1 MAKKVIKVNL
11 LSVSSIRNLKEELI
25 EYRDS
30 LDTKLWYFVKDL
42 LEQGIAT
49 AQAVIAENDDH
60 QLSKRIVFDKRIE
73 IHEDGCRGIL
83 MASGEKLYSRWYR
96 SDGQGGVEEVGGV
109 LNALLAAEFGTAA
122 YALPPQTRFGGYGGQ
137 GTNSQYGHSSE
148 TQWWIATSVT
158 DDGKLTGWKAG
169 TAIRPSR
176 PLHNALLKMEQ
187 EIENTARR
195 YF

>member
-1 MAKKVIKVNL
+1 MAKKTIRVNL
-11 LSVSSIRNLKEELI
+11 FSISSIQNLREELI

-42 LEQGIAT
+42 LEQGIET
-49 AQAVIAENDDH
+49 AQASIAENDTHD
-60 QLSKRIVFDKRIE
+60 LAKRIVFDKRIE

-83 MASGEKLYSRWYR
+83 MAGGEKLYSRWYR
-96 SDGQGGVEEVGGV
+96 SDGQGGVDEARGV

-122 YALPPQTRFGGYGGQ
+122 YALPPQARFGGYGGQ
-137 GTNSQYGHSSE
+137 GTNSQFGHS
-148 TQWWIATSVT
+148 TQTMWWIATGVT
-158 DDGKLTGWKAG
+158 DEGKLTGWKVG

-176 PLHNALLKMEQ
+176 PLHNALIKMEQ